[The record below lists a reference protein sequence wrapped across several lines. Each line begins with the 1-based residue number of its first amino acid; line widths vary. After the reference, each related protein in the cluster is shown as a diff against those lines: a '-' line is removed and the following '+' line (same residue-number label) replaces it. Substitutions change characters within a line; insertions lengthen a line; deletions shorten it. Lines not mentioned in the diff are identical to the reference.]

1 MHAPLVGSL
10 CYRVLMIIF
19 ISAGRK
25 LSPTPRRLAA
35 EVQAERDEGIS
46 DEDDPAELR
55 ILLELNEQEASI
67 LRQKV
72 EDLEKQNLESKKQV
86 RELQDKLAT
95 TADKKSPFSSVGTA
109 SDKKLRALNDELE
122 QLRKSIAD
130 KDKQIEKL
138 QLSSSSSSQS
148 GLNAKRQLDMIEQEA
163 EVLRSKIASLESEN
177 ERVQKE
183 NKRLQLLSL
192 KKSSSTENGS
202 LGELTK
208 LKQSLAAVE
217 EERDNLQTKLKRIL
231 QEGNAKLP
239 PRVEIRVTD
248 LTPKNQL
255 KKWIEELD
263 DEITE
268 MRALMANSG
277 AHTLKTLQSEKKS
290 LEEELNKFK
299 TKLSQ
304 AEADLREYKLPY
316 Q

>member
-1 MHAPLVGSL
+1 
-10 CYRVLMIIF
+10 MIIF

-25 LSPTPRRLAA
+25 LSPTPRRLAP

-72 EDLEKQNLESKKQV
+72 EDLERQNLESKKQV

-316 Q
+316 QQTLRTLAPYEL